1 MTYGFTDQSDTEVK
15 LTEDSREYLYKKVYC
30 SCEAQGD
37 YVVFSTHQFETGVLK
52 QQYKFLYSDCLNPSE
67 ASASALASAINTVLA
82 SYSGSGGGETINIIM
97 AHIAAY

>member
-15 LTEDSREYLYKKVYC
+15 LTEDSREYIYKKVYC

-37 YVVFSTHQFETGVLK
+37 YVIFSTHQLETGILK
-52 QQYKFLYSDCLNPSE
+52 QQYKFLYSDCASPSE
-67 ASASALASAINTVLA
+67 SSASDLVDAINLIIQNYA
-82 SYSGSGGGETINIIM
+82 GGSGGVSINKIM